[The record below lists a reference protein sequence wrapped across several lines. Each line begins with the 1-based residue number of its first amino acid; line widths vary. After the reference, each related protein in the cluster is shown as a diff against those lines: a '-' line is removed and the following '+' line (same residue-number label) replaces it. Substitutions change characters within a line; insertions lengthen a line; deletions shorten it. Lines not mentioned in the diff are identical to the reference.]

1 MGKHSEVFVAFDV
14 AKKKHAVAI
23 AEGGRTGEVRF
34 LGDVENSPLPIERTI
49 KRLADRYDRLHV
61 CFEAGPTGYGLY
73 RQVRALGHDCMVVA
87 PALIPK
93 RAGERIKTNRR
104 DAVTLARLHRAGEL
118 TGVWAPDA
126 AHEAVRDLVRA
137 REAAA
142 DDLRRKRQ
150 QLLSFLL
157 RHSRIYSGGGH
168 WTLAHRRW
176 LAGQK
181 FEHAAQQIV
190 FQEGIDAIEDALQRL
205 RRLEKQLAVIVPEWS
220 MAPVVEAYQAMRG
233 ASFLVAVTF
242 AAEIGDVRRFDT
254 PRQLMSFL
262 GLVPAESST
271 GDTIRRKGLTLAGNR
286 RARRALVEAA
296 WTYRYPAQGQR
307 DLESPAGGAAEARAR
322 HRLESAGPSV
332 RPLSPSQRHRQ
343 EAADRRGGDRPR
355 DGRVPVGDRPGGR
368 ARVSA
373 GGLFFRCPEPGAEH
387 VGGELPSLV
396 MWPGSRPTPVL

>member
-1 MGKHSEVFVAFDV
+1 
-14 AKKKHAVAI
+14 
-23 AEGGRTGEVRF
+23 
-34 LGDVENSPLPIERTI
+34 
-49 KRLADRYDRLHV
+49 
-61 CFEAGPTGYGLY
+61 
-73 RQVRALGHDCMVVA
+73 MVVA

-118 TGVWAPDA
+118 TGVWAPDP
-126 AHEAVRDLVRA
+126 AHEAVRDLARA

-181 FEHAAQQIV
+181 FDHAAQQIV
-190 FQEGIDAIEDALQRL
+190 FQEGIDAIEDCLQRL
-205 RRLEKQLAVIVPEWS
+205 RRLEKQLALIVPEWS

-254 PRQLMSFL
+254 PRQLASFL

-296 WTYRYPAQGQR
+296 WTYRYPGKGQR
-307 DLESPAGGAAEARAR
+307 DLESAARRAAQARAR
-322 HRLESAGPSV
+322 HRLEGAGPSV
-332 RPLSPSQRHRQ
+332 RPLSPPQRHRQ
-343 EAADRRGGDRPR
+343 EAARRCGCDRARDRGF
-355 DGRVPVGDRPGGR
+355 PVGHRTGGR
-368 ARVSA
+368 ARVRRTLSS
-373 GGLFFRCPEPGAEH
+373 RCADPGAEH
-387 VGGELPSLV
+387 ERWGTPVASYVAGPCARRPS
-396 MWPGSRPTPVL
+396 SRPRIAPRRRHGRR

>member
-1 MGKHSEVFVAFDV
+1 LSLSTSPRRSALLRSRKGD
-14 AKKKHAVAI
+14 
-23 AEGGRTGEVRF
+23 GRERCGF
-34 LGDVENSPLPIERTI
+34 LGDVENSPLPIGRTI
-49 KRLADRYDRLHV
+49 KRLAGRYDRLHV
-61 CFEAGPTGYGLY
+61 CFEAGPTGYDLY
-73 RQVRALGHDCMVVA
+73 RQVQALGHDCMVVA

-93 RAGERIKTNRR
+93 RSGERIKTNRR

-118 TGVWAPDA
+118 TAVWTPDA

-137 REAAA
+137 REATA

-176 LAGQK
+176 LAHQK
-181 FEHAAQQIV
+181 FEHSAQQIV

-205 RRLEKQLAVIVPEWS
+205 RRLEKQLALIVPEWS
-220 MAPVVEAYQAMRG
+220 MAPVVEAYQAMR

-254 PRQLMSFL
+254 PRRLMAFL

-286 RARRALVEAA
+286 RAWRALIEAA
-296 WTYRYPAQGQR
+296 WTYRYPARVSETLTARLERLPKPVR
-307 DLESPAGGAAEARAR
+307 DIAWKAQVRLCARYRRLSAMGKKLPVVWRRSLARWPRSCGPSDMRSRPHEEDALLRRAGGGARKVGN
-322 HRLESAGPSV
+322 S
-332 RPLSPSQRHRQ
+332 
-343 EAADRRGGDRPR
+343 RR
-355 DGRVPVGDRPGGR
+355 
-368 ARVSA
+368 
-373 GGLFFRCPEPGAEH
+373 
-387 VGGELPSLV
+387 
-396 MWPGSRPTPVL
+396 

>member
-1 MGKHSEVFVAFDV
+1 MGEHSEVFVAFDV

-34 LGDVENSPLPIERTI
+34 LGDVDNALLSIERTI
-49 KRLADRYDRLHV
+49 KRLADRYEKLHL

-73 RQVRALGHDCMVVA
+73 RQVKALGHDCMVVA

-93 RAGERIKTNRR
+93 RAGERIKTSRR

-137 REAAA
+137 RAAA
-142 DDLRRKRQ
+142 SDDLRRKRQ

-190 FQEGIDAIEDALQRL
+190 FQEGIDSIDDALQRL
-205 RRLEKQLAVIVPEWS
+205 RREAARRHRS
-220 MAPVVEAYQAMRG
+220 GVVHGSRRG
-233 ASFLVAVTF
+233 GLS
-242 AAEIGDVRRFDT
+242 GDARRFVSRRRNLRRGDRRRAT
-254 PRQLMSFL
+254 VRYAATADVL

-296 WTYRYPAQGQR
+296 WTYRYPAR
-307 DLESPAGGAAEARAR
+307 VSDTLRAR
-322 HRLESAGPSV
+322 LDGLPKSV
-332 RPLSPSQRHRQ
+332 RDIAWKAQVRLCARYRRLSATGKKLPVVV
-343 EAADRRGGDRPR
+343 AAIAREMAAFLWAI
-355 DGRVPVGDRPGGR
+355 GREV
-368 ARVSA
+368 
-373 GGLFFRCPEPGAEH
+373 EPA
-387 VGGELPSLV
+387 
-396 MWPGSRPTPVL
+396 